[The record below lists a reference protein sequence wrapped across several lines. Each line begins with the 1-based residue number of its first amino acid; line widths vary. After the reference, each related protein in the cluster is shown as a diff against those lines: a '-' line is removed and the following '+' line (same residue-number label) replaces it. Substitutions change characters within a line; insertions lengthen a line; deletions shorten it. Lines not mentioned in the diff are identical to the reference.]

1 MLLPKQKYERGT
13 KRCRLHMAK
22 VAQLPCVICFAPPQS
37 VVHHCIHG
45 RHSQRRAA
53 DTETIP
59 LCFECHDSL
68 HRHPTAWKRAHG
80 EDHTYLPRV
89 AEMLRQMEERTI

>member
-1 MLLPKQKYERGT
+1 MMLLPKSGKP
-13 KRCRLHMAK
+13 KRDRAHMAK
-22 VAQLPCVICFAPPQS
+22 VAQLPCVICQRQPVQ
-37 VVHHCIHG
+37 VHHLIHG

-59 LCFECHDSL
+59 LCPECHDSL
-68 HRHPTAWKRAHG
+68 HRHPTAWKRQHG

-89 AEMLRQMEERTI
+89 AEMLRQMEGHTI